1 MTKIT
6 NTNILSA
13 FRKQVGISKADE
25 IAFAEAFQSIFEEA
39 LLRDKVLKISGL
51 GTFKLIPVESRKS
64 VNVNTG
70 EEFEIA
76 SHYKLTFTPDPS
88 LKDKVNE
95 PLAHLET
102 TELSSDIDIVDKET
116 SEIADFS
123 CDRDDNTLVDTF
135 ADNNFGVE
143 NPLQKLVEQAEEL
156 KGILKDIQSI
166 GTSTQ
171 DEQNAQSVDN
181 VKVDKLNMK
190 ETSEN
195 VNDEKENNKEIIE
208 FNNSKEN
215 TEEES
220 GMKIEDKK
228 INELKDN
235 NNELISAQDVID
247 KINNENGF
255 SDKRSS
261 LPWILVAIVLFIAII
276 VLLLYQNRS
285 FFISNDSEK
294 EGIETVVDTI
304 MEGVIDNVNLEQE
317 VAIDTLEQNLSQ
329 QEEDVIPEDAEKTSI
344 YSDKFSDIFNR
355 KREYVEFIDTIILN
369 GGKRLTLVSFEFYG
383 HKDYW
388 VYIYEANRDVIK
400 NPNTVR
406 AGIKLVIPKLPE
418 ELIDAKNPET
428 IEYARYLHDVYI
440 KK

>member
-39 LLRDKVLKISGL
+39 LLRDKFLKISGL

-76 SHYKLTFTPDPS
+76 SHYKLTFTPDAS

-123 CDRDDNTLVDTF
+123 CDRDDDTLVDTF
-135 ADNNFGVE
+135 ADNNFGFE

-195 VNDEKENNKEIIE
+195 VNDEKENNKKIIE

-261 LPWILVAIVLFIAII
+261 LPWILVAIILFIVIV

-304 MEGVIDNVNLEQE
+304 IEGVIDNVNLEQE

-329 QEEDVIPEDAEKTSI
+329 QEEDVIPEDADQHYIKNNKEKLIGTCI
-344 YSDKFSDIFNR
+344 EITAQEVIDKNKKSLRHPRFNR
-355 KREYVEFIDTIILN
+355 WRTTDKDP
-369 GGKRLTLVSFEFYG
+369 LTCTWDSF
-383 HKDYW
+383 
-388 VYIYEANRDVIK
+388 
-400 NPNTVR
+400 
-406 AGIKLVIPKLPE
+406 
-418 ELIDAKNPET
+418 
-428 IEYARYLHDVYI
+428 
-440 KK
+440 